1 VQVTKEGINTKG
13 PTLTTYISL
22 PGRYIVLMPWMDRV
36 GVSQKIEEEAERKRL
51 RETVEQMELPKDAG
65 LIIRTAA
72 QGATKRDL
80 QNDLAYLSRLWS
92 SIQKR
97 IDTSA
102 APAEVYQESD
112 LVIRTVRDI
121 FSSDISK
128 VTCDHEPVTR
138 QIRDFLGIVQPRL
151 KGRVIL
157 YEGQTPLFHNS
168 ASRRNSTRSGP
179 AAWSSRAAGRW

>member
-1 VQVTKEGINTKG
+1 VTKEGINTKG
-13 PTLTTYISL
+13 PTLTTYIL
-22 PGRYIVLMPWMDRV
+22 AAGPVYRVDAVDGRV

-97 IDTSA
+97 IDTSS
-102 APAEVYQESD
+102 PRRRS
-112 LVIRTVRDI
+112 IRNRI
-121 FSSDISK
+121 
-128 VTCDHEPVTR
+128 
-138 QIRDFLGIVQPRL
+138 
-151 KGRVIL
+151 
-157 YEGQTPLFHNS
+157 
-168 ASRRNSTRSGP
+168 
-179 AAWSSRAAGRW
+179 W